1 MGRDEVIFF
10 GCQFPLPPTV
20 SPIQTNIFV
29 CECVCVHACVCVYI
43 YTDTHADIYTQQGY
57 NTPKRRNKT
66 RIEMNRKRKREES
79 GLS

>member
-1 MGRDEVIFF
+1 VRA
-10 GCQFPLPPTV
+10 
-20 SPIQTNIFV
+20 
-29 CECVCVHACVCVYI
+29 CVCVCVYI
-43 YTDTHADIYTQQGY
+43 YRHTHTDIYTQQGPSY